1 MTLPSSISRRTL
13 LGAGG
18 GIAGVWALA
27 GCGTGGSA
35 AGPPATATTSTTS
48 GAVRTWVTPRTLPD
62 GWGSGEDDGTFPRTV
77 VHALGSTVVAT
88 APTRVAVL
96 STGQVDAALTL
107 GVVPA
112 GSTAGDGA
120 DRVPDYLLDA
130 FPDDRTALGQV
141 ADLGART
148 EPNLEALAVLAPDL
162 ILVNAAAKDAE
173 QLLGTLSA
181 IAPTVVTRGT
191 GLYWKQDFQLL
202 ADALGRRQRAQRW
215 LTDHHDRAA
224 GLGVG
229 LSPVP
234 TVSFL
239 RRNGDRTRVFGVASF
254 SGSVAE
260 DAGLGRP
267 PTQSFTD
274 DTSRDLSPEQLPLA
288 DADWL
293 FFGVQGGDATELTS
307 LPLWDPLPVVTAGRA
322 VEVDDDAFYL
332 NTGPTA
338 ARLVLDRLEA
348 TLPA

>member
-1 MTLPSSISRRTL
+1 MSRRAL

-18 GIAGVWALA
+18 GVAGLWALT
-27 GCGTGGSA
+27 GCSTDGSS
-35 AGPPATATTSTTS
+35 ATDSATTTASTAS
-48 GAVRTWVTPRTLPD
+48 GAVGTWVTPRTLPD
-62 GWGSGEDDGTFPRTV
+62 GWGSGEDDGVFPRTV
-77 VHALGSTVVAT
+77 VHVLGSTAVAT

-130 FPDDRTALGQV
+130 FPDDRAALEQV
-141 ADLGART
+141 ADLGERT
-148 EPNLEALAVLAPDL
+148 EPNLEALAALAPDL
-162 ILVNAAAKDAE
+162 ILVNSAAKDAE

-202 ADALGRRQRAQRW
+202 ADALGRRQQAQRW
-215 LTDHHDRAA
+215 LTDHQDRAA
-224 GLGVG
+224 GLGAR

-307 LPLWDPLPVVTAGRA
+307 LPLWDPLPVVTAGKA